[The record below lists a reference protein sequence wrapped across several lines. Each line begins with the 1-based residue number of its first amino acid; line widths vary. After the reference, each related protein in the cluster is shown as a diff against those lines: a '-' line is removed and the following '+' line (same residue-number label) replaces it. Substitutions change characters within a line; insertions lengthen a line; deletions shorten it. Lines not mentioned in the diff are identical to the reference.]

1 MHRMSELEGARGF
14 LAVWVVIVHLIP
26 AVGFDAAAFGI
37 FTALFSDGIR
47 VKIFCA
53 MSGFVIFI
61 MLERT
66 EENYFKYITKR
77 FLRLYPAYLVFFVVS
92 VLLVDVYIIALEN
105 NPFNGKFNLQRLEV
119 FRQSRDNAPQHIGA
133 HLTMLHSLVPHS
145 ILPSASYAFLGQAWN
160 ITYEWV
166 FYLCAPLMFWIASKS
181 RMLAIGGA
189 LLYICAYFLSRPFV
203 TLPLAAQYVS
213 WFMMGILS
221 YYIWI
226 KVRTTGLSRPSLWAV
241 ASSAVLY
248 AATKELAIAIWAV
261 VFISI
266 LGAMREGATG
276 NIICSFLKSKPL
288 LYLGKISYSIYL
300 VHMIPLFLAMY
311 TLNQGE
317 YSHTEYVVYLVS
329 ATFIATLAISVLAFK
344 YIEQPAIQLGKA
356 VVGSRRLN
364 RFMQGSVG

>member
-37 FTALFSDGIR
+37 FTSLFSDGIR

-61 MLERT
+61 MLERAQET
-66 EENYFKYITKR
+66 YLKYITKR
-77 FLRLYPAYLVFFVVS
+77 FLRLYPAYLFFFLVS
-92 VLLVDVYIIALEN
+92 VLLVDVYITALEN
-105 NPFNGKFNLQRLEV
+105 NPFNGKFNLQRLET
-119 FRQSRDNAPQHIGA
+119 FKQSRDNAPQHILS
-133 HLTMLHSLVPHS
+133 HLTMFHALVPSS
-145 ILPSASYAFLGQAWN
+145 ILPSSAYAFLGQAWN

-166 FYLCAPLMFWIASKS
+166 FYLCAPSLFWIATRS
-181 RMLAIGGA
+181 RRLAIGGA
-189 LLYICAYFLSRPFV
+189 LLYIGAYFLSRPFV

-221 YYIWI
+221 YYIWSRFR
-226 KVRTTGLSRPSLWAV
+226 KTGLSQPSLWAIG
-241 ASSAVLY
+241 SALVLY
-248 AATKELAIAIWAV
+248 AATRELAIAIWAV

-266 LGAMREGATG
+266 LGALREGARD
-276 NIICSFLKSKPL
+276 NIVCSFLKSRPL

-300 VHMIPLFLAMY
+300 AHMIPLFITMY
-311 TLNQGE
+311 ALNQGT

-329 ATFIATLAISVLAFK
+329 ATLIATMAISILAFK
-344 YIEQPAIQLGKA
+344 YLEQPSIEFGKA
-356 VVGSRRLN
+356 IVGSRRLT